1 MLRSEKGESVM
12 ASYSVKLVNRTRA
25 TSRLLGAI
33 QTNLQG
39 FFNEVFQ
46 GTSDSATVQ
55 WGTGVAADA
64 VVVHF
69 VADKDSSYLK
79 QIRPNEG
86 GQRHAGGHTSYGQPM
101 GSEIYQ
107 HIVEPDGKRH
117 MDTDAGYAKLAFHEI
132 LHNQFPGRSGAE
144 IHGAFGGGGFA
155 NAVVLGEHPNDRN
168 KEIMRQG
175 LSVKTAQIL

>member
-1 MLRSEKGESVM
+1 M
-12 ASYSVKLVNRTRA
+12 ANYTVKLVNRTRS
-25 TSRLLGAI
+25 TPRLLSAI
-33 QTNLQG
+33 QSNLQG

-46 GTSDSATVQ
+46 GTSDSAIVQ
-55 WGTGVAADA
+55 WGTGSPGDA

-79 QIRPNEG
+79 QIRPKEG
-86 GQRHAGGHTSYGQPM
+86 GQHHAGGHTSYGQPM

-107 HIVEPDGKRH
+107 HIIEPGGRRH
-117 MDTDAGYAKLAFHEI
+117 MDTDSGYAKLAFHEI
-132 LHNQFPGRSGAE
+132 LHNQFPFRSGAE
-144 IHGAFGGGGFA
+144 IHGTFGGGGFA
-155 NAVVLGEHPNDRN
+155 SPVVQGDHPNDRN

>member
-1 MLRSEKGESVM
+1 M
-12 ASYSVKLVNRTRA
+12 AIYNVKLVNRTRS
-25 TSRLLGAI
+25 TDRLLLAI
-33 QTNLQG
+33 KSNLQG

-46 GTSDSATVQ
+46 GTSHSATVQ
-55 WGTGVAADA
+55 WGTGLVTDA

-69 VADKDSSYLK
+69 VTDKDSSYLK

-86 GQRHAGGHTSYGQPM
+86 GQHHAGGHTSYGQPM

-107 HIVEPDGKRH
+107 HIVEPGGRRH
-117 MDTDAGYAKLAFHEI
+117 METDAGYAKLAFHEI
-132 LHNQFPGRSGAE
+132 LHNQFPFRSGAD
-144 IHGAFGGGGFA
+144 IHGTFGGGGFA
-155 NAVVLGEHPNDRN
+155 NPVVLGDHPNDRN